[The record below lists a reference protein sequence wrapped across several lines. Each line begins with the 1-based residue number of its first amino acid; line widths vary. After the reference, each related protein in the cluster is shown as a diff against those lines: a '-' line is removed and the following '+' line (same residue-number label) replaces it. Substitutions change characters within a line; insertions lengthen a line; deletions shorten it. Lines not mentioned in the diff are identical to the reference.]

1 MLLIYLSIVKIG
13 YICLQTE
20 IRVHG
25 DHESGCFTGQ
35 RLVPTKGDNR
45 CADLSMR

>member
-25 DHESGCFTGQ
+25 DHEPGCVTCQ
-35 RLVPTKGDNR
+35 RHVPTKGDNHR
-45 CADLSMR
+45 AELSMH

>member
-25 DHESGCFTGQ
+25 QNGTVRAH
-35 RLVPTKGDNR
+35 VPKAR
-45 CADLSMR
+45 PYKR